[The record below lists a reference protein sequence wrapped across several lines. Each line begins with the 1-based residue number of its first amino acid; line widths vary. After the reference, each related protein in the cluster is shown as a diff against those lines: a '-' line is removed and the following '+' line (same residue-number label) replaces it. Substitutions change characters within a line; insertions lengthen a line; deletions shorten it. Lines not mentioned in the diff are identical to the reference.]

1 MNELVTNVIDELM
14 NDSTEIE
21 LSILNEFGY

>member
-14 NDSTEIE
+14 NDSTEYE
-21 LSILNEFGY
+21 LSILDEFGY

>member
-1 MNELVTNVIDELM
+1 MNELVINVIDELM

>member
-14 NDSTEIE
+14 NDSTEYE
-21 LSILNEFGY
+21 LSILAEFGY